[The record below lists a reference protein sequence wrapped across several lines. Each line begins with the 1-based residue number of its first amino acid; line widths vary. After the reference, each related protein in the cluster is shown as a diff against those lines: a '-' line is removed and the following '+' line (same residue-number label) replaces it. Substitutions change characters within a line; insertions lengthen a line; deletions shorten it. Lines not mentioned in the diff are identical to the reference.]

1 MNMRIVR
8 SVLLIAALMSVMVAA
23 TGLTM
28 ASWND
33 TATSSGNTFKSGNMD
48 LRQSVDAFGQ
58 YGDDP
63 IVSLWSAHDMYP
75 GQELSPHM
83 VYFQN
88 NGSIQG
94 SSFRIATSNTDRE
107 LARYIEVSAL
117 SYRDGGWHDLLDA
130 HEPVHLTD
138 ADHDG
143 RLTLNDMQEADLEG
157 LPAPGT
163 VGVFYAAFRFSSAA
177 GNETQNRSDTATFR
191 FTLEQ

>member
-1 MNMRIVR
+1 MNLRIVR

-48 LRQSVDAFGQ
+48 LRQSVEPFGQ

-75 GQELSPHM
+75 GQELGPHM

-88 NGSIQG
+88 NGSILG
-94 SSFRIATSNTDRE
+94 SSFRIATSNTNRE

-117 SYRDGGWHDLLDA
+117 SYRDGDWHNLLDS
-130 HEPVHLTD
+130 HQPVHLTD

-143 RLTLNDMQEADLEG
+143 RLTLNDMQEAALEG
-157 LPAPGT
+157 LPVPNT
-163 VGVFYAAFRFSSAA
+163 VGAFYAAFRFSSSA
-177 GNETQNRSDTATFR
+177 GNETRNRSDIATFR
-191 FTLEQ
+191 FTLQQ